1 MSPSRGDGRKNTLF
15 LPNLK
20 TVRPVF
26 LSDGAVIQSF
36 VAFKYGFYVFYLI
49 FACRFIVLV

>member
-20 TVRPVF
+20 TVKPVF
-26 LSDGAVIQSF
+26 SSDGAVLQSF
-36 VAFKYGFYVFYLI
+36 VVFKYGFYVFYLI